1 MRRLVVGVAAGLL
14 LCPLAIASSST
25 ACAETRIRER
35 TVSRLVARSPLW
47 WSVGLITVEK
57 GAGKLRLLAEYVE
70 VPVKVTSVT
79 WTGDPLPATLWVDS
93 DAINPGTSSNRWIP
107 LERMTPG
114 TRWFVIVRRTDGRLR
129 QALAV
134 SGNTVLIPA
143 PVHAR
148 DDVDGC
154 DPKVVNLDQLR
165 REAQE
170 RW

>member
-25 ACAETRIRER
+25 ACAETKIRER

-47 WSVGLITVEK
+47 WSVGLIM
-57 GAGKLRLLAEYVE
+57 
-70 VPVKVTSVT
+70 
-79 WTGDPLPATLWVDS
+79 
-93 DAINPGTSSNRWIP
+93 IP

-114 TRWFVIVRRTDGRLR
+114 TRWFVIVRSADGRLR

-154 DPKVVNLDQLR
+154 DPRSSTSTN
-165 REAQE
+165 
-170 RW
+170 